1 MFNGTSYHSL
11 DSKGRVAIPVRFR
24 DPSQEESSRLVVL
37 NANAHLVVYPHA
49 LWEGIAG
56 KLSQLSQFDPRVQA
70 IRRYFIA
77 GAADCECDR
86 QGRILL
92 PPASRQ
98 VLAAGELA
106 LVGMGSF
113 FEIWNKDLWLAEQAR
128 VQENMAELGK
138 TMAELG
144 I

>member
-11 DSKGRVAIPVRFR
+11 DGKGRVAIPVRFR
-24 DPSQEESSRLVVL
+24 DSSQEENSRMVVL
-37 NANAHLVVYPHA
+37 NAGVHLVVYPHA
-49 LWEGIAG
+49 LWEGIAQ
-56 KLSQLSQFDPRVQA
+56 KLNGLSQFDPRVQA

-98 VLAAGELA
+98 VLPAGELA
-106 LVGMGSF
+106 LVGMGAF
-113 FEIWNKDLWLAEQAR
+113 FEIWNKELWLAEQAK
-128 VQENMAELGK
+128 VQANMEELGK
-138 TMAELG
+138 SMAELG